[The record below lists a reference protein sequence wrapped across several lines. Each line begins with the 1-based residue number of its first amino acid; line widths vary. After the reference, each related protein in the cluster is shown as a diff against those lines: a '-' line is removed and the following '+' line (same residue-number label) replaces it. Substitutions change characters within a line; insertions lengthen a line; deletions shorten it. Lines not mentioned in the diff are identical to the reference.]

1 MIKGCKD
8 KVLMECNIVPL
19 GEFGKNYME
28 YSGRYWCE
36 CVDEC
41 REVYT
46 YYKNLKEKEKQ
57 DEIRRCE

>member
-1 MIKGCKD
+1 
-8 KVLMECNIVPL
+8 MECNIVPL